1 MEDFVTKGFF
11 SGFENE
17 MALNV
22 TCKWERVMFDGH
34 HIHILEFQLMKRIPI
49 IINKDNS

>member
-1 MEDFVTKGFF
+1 MEDFVTKGLF

-22 TCKWERVMFDGH
+22 TCKWDTVRFGCARYSCYRVPVNEENTDY
-34 HIHILEFQLMKRIPI
+34 
-49 IINKDNS
+49 NK

>member
-22 TCKWERVMFDGH
+22 TCKWERVMFGWAPYSHSRVPVNEENTDH
-34 HIHILEFQLMKRIPI
+34 
-49 IINKDNS
+49 NK

>member
-1 MEDFVTKGFF
+1 MRQNMEDFVTKGFF

-22 TCKWERVMFDGH
+22 TCKWERVMFGWAPYSHSRVPVNEENTDH
-34 HIHILEFQLMKRIPI
+34 
-49 IINKDNS
+49 NK